1 MKGQRAVA
9 ARGRSTRPVGG
20 PRAAGGPRG
29 EACPDPWS
37 SGRQGG
43 LDTSRRSGIDGEER
57 RFLVLLDT
65 RRLARNF
72 ELLFSITQL
81 IVSCQSTERSVQR
94 DVLDHPVFILV
105 TFIFVQ
111 SVYSEDGSN
120 EPALIPA
127 AGRGSRSGNLA
138 VSVLL

>member
-29 EACPDPWS
+29 GACPGPWS
-37 SGRQGG
+37 SGRPGG

-65 RRLARNF
+65 RRLARKF

-105 TFIFVQ
+105 TFIFV
-111 SVYSEDGSN
+111 
-120 EPALIPA
+120 
-127 AGRGSRSGNLA
+127 
-138 VSVLL
+138 